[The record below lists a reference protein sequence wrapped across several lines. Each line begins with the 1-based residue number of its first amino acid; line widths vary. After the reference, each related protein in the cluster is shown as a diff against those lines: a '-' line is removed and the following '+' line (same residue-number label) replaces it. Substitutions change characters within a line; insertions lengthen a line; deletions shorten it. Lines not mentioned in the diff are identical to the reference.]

1 MSNGILDGVMGYLIG
16 YLIGY
21 LMGYSNGPMFKDCF
35 DAGACFKGLVRITF
49 KGFVLTRGYL

>member
-21 LMGYSNGPMFKDCF
+21 FNGPMFKEFF
-35 DAGACFKGLVRITF
+35 DAGACFKCLIRTTF
-49 KGFVLTRGYL
+49 KDSALAREYV